1 MERVSPYPFK
11 PLWSR
16 AEGRGEFLTL
26 WGKQGRDFTLI
37 YYSHFTDEESKAFAI
52 KWPLGPN
59 FKFLL
64 TLNPTHRMIPL
75 SPGHSQP
82 SSCMVAFKT
91 GEHVCWKVPLS
102 WILQEENCLTSPSS
116 YLSCLSFSVSRQSLH
131 PLPVTWKWMHPGAS
145 PLAFFFPFSSHSP
158 WRSQPNHGPAWFG
171 LPLKNSDNNNTEQSP
186 LEQLHSMG
194 SPCGTRRQ
202 LPQAPF
208 HLPASSLHAHWL
220 PQLLCP
226 LWLQALAPAFCLA
239 PHIWTLEFGLFIQSW
254 TLAILWH

>member
-64 TLNPTHRMIPL
+64 TLNPTHLMIPL

-102 WILQEENCLTSPSS
+102 WILQEENCLSSPSS

-158 WRSQPNHGPAWFG
+158 WRSIWKIPSIQSVWDWFRQEKLTLIVS
-171 LPLKNSDNNNTEQSP
+171 LPLTILSSQTQSAWAPLCSWNLPISEKSFLSSYLVTLSLQVFKRNSEN
-186 LEQLHSMG
+186 
-194 SPCGTRRQ
+194 
-202 LPQAPF
+202 
-208 HLPASSLHAHWL
+208 
-220 PQLLCP
+220 
-226 LWLQALAPAFCLA
+226 
-239 PHIWTLEFGLFIQSW
+239 
-254 TLAILWH
+254 